1 MSGTILPFKGR
12 KPQEPVFIENN
23 DAKVMLVL
31 AADLMSDV
39 PGGAGNIEKD
49 MELFNSIQSYLSN
62 LDLPD
67 QMTKQDLSNTLDKMI
82 DEFDSFADLDY
93 TYSIIEDDFAILGK
107 DTKGKLLD
115 IYGVQ
120 CEEPP
125 SIPEIEGGTSDG
137 PEF

>member
-1 MSGTILPFKGR
+1 MSATILPFKGK
-12 KPQEPVFIENN
+12 KPVAIEGN
-23 DAKVMLVL
+23 DAKIMLVL
-31 AADLMSDV
+31 AADLMSEI

-49 MELFNSIQSYLSN
+49 MALFNDIQSYLSN

-67 QMTKQDLSNTLDKMI
+67 QMTKQDLSNILDNMI
-82 DEFDSFADLDY
+82 DEFDSFADVDY

-125 SIPEIEGGTSDG
+125 SIPEIEGGTPNG